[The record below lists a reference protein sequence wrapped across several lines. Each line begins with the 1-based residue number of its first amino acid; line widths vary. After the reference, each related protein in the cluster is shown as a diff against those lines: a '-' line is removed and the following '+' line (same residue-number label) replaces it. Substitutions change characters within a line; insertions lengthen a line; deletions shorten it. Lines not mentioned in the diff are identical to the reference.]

1 MEVKCSVCAHN
12 KPKRK
17 VVKRMPL
24 LENELPEKYSAYKE
38 FMCMNIIQELR
49 KDKKWYDTVC
59 ENRMLVLKK
68 KIKKSNFPD

>member
-1 MEVKCSVCAHN
+1 MEVRCSVCERD

-17 VVKRMPL
+17 VVKRLPL
-24 LENELPEKYSAYKE
+24 SENELPEKYGAYRE

-49 KDKKWYDTVC
+49 KDKKWYDTIC

-68 KIKKSNFPD
+68 K